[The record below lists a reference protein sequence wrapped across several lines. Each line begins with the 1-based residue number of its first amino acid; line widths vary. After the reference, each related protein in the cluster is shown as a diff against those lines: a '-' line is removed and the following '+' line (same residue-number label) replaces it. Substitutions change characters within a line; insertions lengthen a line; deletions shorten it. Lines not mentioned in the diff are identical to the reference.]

1 MGEEAATVTQSLL
14 GRRGHGGGGQLQTV
28 SSVTTTLVLSTF
40 VAACIS
46 FGFGCV
52 MGYSSPTQ
60 SAIMEDLDL
69 SIAEFSLFGS
79 MLNIGS
85 ILGALVSGRT
95 TDLLGRKCTM
105 WVLNLF
111 YIMGWFAIAFAK
123 VPWLLDAGRLLLG
136 FRNGIAGYLVPL
148 YVAEITPKNLRG
160 RFSVLVQPI
169 LQTMGVIGLSMMYII
184 GPFFSWRILALI
196 VIIPSP
202 LQLPLLFFIPES
214 PRWLANVGREKEFEK
229 ALLSLRGEKV
239 NIFEEATTIKDYTE
253 SLKCFSWGGILDL
266 FQRKY
271 AHPLIIGI
279 GLMALQHSGGA
290 NAYAYYSGVIFV
302 SAGLSKYIGLSTLA
316 VVEILMSLLDTS
328 LIDKFG
334 RRSLLLVSSCGLCFG
349 SFLTGISFLLQDYN
363 WWGERTP
370 ILALISIWLYMGS
383 YQVGMEGIPW
393 IIVAEIFPINIKG
406 AAGSISSLIG
416 NLFSW
421 IVSYNFNFL
430 FQWSSAGTFF
440 IFSAIC
446 GLNAIFAATMVP
458 ETKGRTLEEI
468 QASLASI

>member
-123 VPWLLDAGRLLLG
+123 VLAFLSLILCQLFLYVMDSVPLPRRLHLGVLTELVPVVFHNPIMLDFHVLER
-136 FRNGIAGYLVPL
+136 FRGCLMQEDYYWDSEMELLVPL

-160 RFSVLVQPI
+160 RFSVLVQYCN
-169 LQTMGVIGLSMMYII
+169 LKFAQLWNGFT
-184 GPFFSWRILALI
+184 FS
-196 VIIPSP
+196 
-202 LQLPLLFFIPES
+202 
-214 PRWLANVGREKEFEK
+214 
-229 ALLSLRGEKV
+229 
-239 NIFEEATTIKDYTE
+239 
-253 SLKCFSWGGILDL
+253 
-266 FQRKY
+266 
-271 AHPLIIGI
+271 
-279 GLMALQHSGGA
+279 
-290 NAYAYYSGVIFV
+290 YYSKSTTTPTSIFHSRV
-302 SAGLSKYIGLSTLA
+302 S
-316 VVEILMSLLDTS
+316 
-328 LIDKFG
+328 
-334 RRSLLLVSSCGLCFG
+334 
-349 SFLTGISFLLQDYN
+349 
-363 WWGERTP
+363 
-370 ILALISIWLYMGS
+370 
-383 YQVGMEGIPW
+383 
-393 IIVAEIFPINIKG
+393 
-406 AAGSISSLIG
+406 
-416 NLFSW
+416 
-421 IVSYNFNFL
+421 
-430 FQWSSAGTFF
+430 
-440 IFSAIC
+440 
-446 GLNAIFAATMVP
+446 
-458 ETKGRTLEEI
+458 
-468 QASLASI
+468 

>member
-160 RFSVLVQPI
+160 RFSGLV
-169 LQTMGVIGLSMMYII
+169 QTMGVIGLSMMYII

-328 LIDKFG
+328 LIDKFLHVEYASAAS
-334 RRSLLLVSSCGLCFG
+334 SLEYH
-349 SFLTGISFLLQDYN
+349 SFYSYHKQDYN

-393 IIVAEIFPINIKG
+393 IIVAEIFSINIKG

-468 QASLASI
+468 QASLTSI